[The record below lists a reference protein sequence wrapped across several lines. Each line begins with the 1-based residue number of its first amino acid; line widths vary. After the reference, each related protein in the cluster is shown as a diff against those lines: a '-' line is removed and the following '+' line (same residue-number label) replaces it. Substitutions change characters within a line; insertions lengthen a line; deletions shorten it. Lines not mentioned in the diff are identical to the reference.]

1 MDKVVHINSIE
12 NVEEKNERTSDS
24 FALKF
29 LKIFNKKNIK
39 IFILLAVG
47 VIALVLCF
55 GFKGEDNSSEESN
68 INSSSGYISTMDYC
82 KELEN
87 KLKDVLSAI
96 DGAGTVSVM
105 LSLDGSPELVYAK
118 DTDETL
124 SSNSSGTTSSSTS
137 SSPIIVEV
145 NGSPNALVLTEILP
159 AVKGVIVVSSGAGNV
174 AVKLN
179 LLNAVTTLLD
189 ITTDQV
195 TVLKG
200 I

>member
-1 MDKVVHINSIE
+1 MDKIINLTSVNKKCEENNEVV
-12 NVEEKNERTSDS
+12 KDS
-24 FALKF
+24 LLVKF
-29 LKIFNKKNIK
+29 LKLFNKRNFKL
-39 IFILLAVG
+39 ILLVCIG
-47 VIALVLCF
+47 LVLLLFCF
-55 GFKGEDNSSEESN
+55 CFDKKDNKTDVVKTNSSN
-68 INSSSGYISTMDYC
+68 YISTMEYS
-82 KELEN
+82 KLLEE
-87 KLKDVLSAI
+87 KLVNVLSAV
-96 DGAGTVSVM
+96 DGAGKVSVM

-124 SSNSSGTTSSSTS
+124 SSNSNGVTSSSTS

-145 NGSPNALVLTEILP
+145 NGTNNALVLTEILP

-179 LLNAVTTLLD
+179 LLNAVTTLLN